1 MKTLLPAT
9 LCVLALAGP
18 AQANDIRQQ
27 SRFDRDVNGIEV
39 LRVENARGIVDVRPS
54 TDGRLHLVALKVA
67 KSPSSSV
74 TRELADKTV
83 VETDQFGGTFRV
95 RVRYPS
101 HKVNISLWHDL
112 SSDNLPSVEVQLA
125 IEIPVT
131 MSAELST
138 ASGKIISSGLHGRQ
152 TLKTASG
159 DVHAEL
165 AEGPVDVTT
174 ASGDVVAIDMD
185 RTSVSTAS
193 GDISCDVVR
202 GPLRIN
208 SASGDVTIQG
218 AEDSIRVQTVGG
230 DVTLERAPRG
240 LTLKTTS
247 GEIEVRSVSGRIR
260 LASTSGDVDVR
271 LASPVTA
278 ADIETTSGQLSVRLD
293 PQVACALE
301 ATTTSGEIDFR
312 LPTQARTLSRGRVS
326 AVVRGGSAPVSLR
339 SVSGDINVAGGGRR

>member
-1 MKTLLPAT
+1 VKTLLPAT

-54 TDGRLHLVALKVA
+54 ADGRLHLVALKLA
-67 KSPSSSV
+67 RSPSGSV

-95 RVRYPS
+95 RVRYPT
-101 HKVNISLWHDL
+101 HRVNLSLWHDL
-112 SSDNLPSVEVQLA
+112 SSENLPSVEVQLA
-125 IEIPVT
+125 IEIPAA
-131 MSAELST
+131 MSVELST
-138 ASGKIISSGLHGRQ
+138 ASGRIISSGLHGRQ
-152 TLKTASG
+152 RLKSASG
-159 DVHAEL
+159 DVHAEQ
-165 AEGPVDVTT
+165 AAGAVDVTT
-174 ASGDVVAIDMD
+174 ASGDVVAIETE
-185 RTSVSTAS
+185 RTSVATAS
-193 GDISCDVVR
+193 GDISCEVVR
-202 GPLRIN
+202 GPLRVN

-218 AEDSIRVQTVGG
+218 AEDSIRVETVGG
-230 DVTLERAPRG
+230 DVTLDRAPRG
-240 LTLKTTS
+240 LTLRTTS
-247 GEIEVRSVSGRIR
+247 GEVEVRSVSGRIR
-260 LASTSGDVDVR
+260 MSSTSGDVDVR

-293 PQVACALE
+293 PQVGCALE
-301 ATTTSGEIDFR
+301 ATSSSGEIDFR